1 MKKDIKLIAVDL
13 DGTLLNSDK
22 IVTERSIRALT
33 LAAERGIEIVIS
45 TGRLFS
51 TVPHEVHDLPFIRY
65 LICVNGSRVVD
76 KKTGKTLYQAE
87 IPCKRAVEVMRM
99 LDDVPCIYDCYIDG
113 KGWMSK
119 DLYEKIDEYGDT
131 EYVRNFIR
139 TSRTPVDDLKQY
151 LIDRGEDVQKV
162 QLFLR
167 TYEDQD
173 IYRDRLRKAF
183 ADLVVCSSFSTN
195 VELNSADATKGKAL
209 TVLCDHLG
217 VDTEKVAAF
226 GDADNDVTMFEAV
239 GVGVAMGNAFDSVKQ
254 AAFTVTT
261 SCDEDGVAKFIEEY
275 IL

>member
-1 MKKDIKLIAVDL
+1 M
-13 DGTLLNSDK
+13 
-22 IVTERSIRALT
+22 
-33 LAAERGIEIVIS
+33 
-45 TGRLFS
+45 
-51 TVPHEVHDLPFIRY
+51 
-65 LICVNGSRVVD
+65 
-76 KKTGKTLYQAE
+76 
-87 IPCKRAVEVMRM
+87 
-99 LDDVPCIYDCYIDG
+99 
-113 KGWMSK
+113 
-119 DLYEKIDEYGDT
+119 
-131 EYVRNFIR
+131 
-139 TSRTPVDDLKQY
+139 
-151 LIDRGEDVQKV
+151 QKV